1 MNKINLILGTMT
13 FGEQVFD
20 DKVTEMIQYFVNQGY
35 DELDTAYVYNEGKSE
50 VFIGDSL
57 KFVGRKNV
65 KLATKVNPRITG
77 KLDAEAAYNQ
87 LNESLKRMQV
97 SSVDT
102 FYLHFPDPNTT
113 VDSVLEACEALN
125 KEGKFS
131 ELGVS
136 NFPAWLV
143 TQVYYKCKENNWIR
157 PTVFEG
163 LYNPLSRRAENE
175 LDRCL
180 SELKIRFNAY
190 NPLAG
195 GILTNKYNS
204 FDEAPVEGRFTFR
217 PNYQARYWKKSYFDA
232 AGLIKEACKKYDM
245 SIIEATYRWLA
256 YHSMLKADRGDGLII
271 GASRLSQLEQN
282 IEAFNK
288 GELPHDLLEI
298 FEKAWQI
305 SRPDAPEYFKF
316 YGSK

>member
-1 MNKINLILGTMT
+1 MKKINLILGTMT
-13 FGEQVFD
+13 IGEQVFGED
-20 DKVTEMIQYFVNQGY
+20 AKKMVSYALENGIV
-35 DELDTAYVYNEGKSE
+35 ELDTAYVYNEGQCEK
-50 VFIGDSL
+50 ILGDVLSDIS
-57 KFVGRKNV
+57 RNSYRI
-65 KLATKVNPRITG
+65 ATKVNPRISG

-102 FYLHFPDPNTT
+102 FYLHFPDPNTP
-113 VDSVLEACEALN
+113 VDSVLEACANLN

-131 ELGVS
+131 ELGLS

-143 TQVYYKCKENNWIR
+143 TQVYYKRKENGYIL
-157 PTVFEG
+157 PTVYEG

-180 SELKIRFNAY
+180 TELKFRFNAY

-204 FDEAPVEGRFTFR
+204 FEEAPVEGRFTYR
-217 PNYQARYWKKSYFDA
+217 PNYQARYWKKSYFEA
-232 AGLIKEACKKYDM
+232 AGLIKEACKKYDIT
-245 SIIEATYRWLA
+245 IIEATYRWLA
-256 YHSMLKADRGDGLII
+256 YHSMLKADRADGLII

-282 IEAFNK
+282 IEGFNK
-288 GELPHDLLEI
+288 GELPSDLLEV

-305 SRPDAPEYFKF
+305 SKSDAPEYFKF